1 MKKKLGS
8 ILVALTMVMP
18 LILTGCSSAAKTE
31 TKTGTVAETKA
42 VAPVVVGFLYVGPVG
57 DEGYTYSHDVGR
69 KELEKATGVKTLL
82 KESVKEDLAEVEK
95 ACEEMINQGANVI
108 VGTSFGFMD
117 GMEASAAKHLDV
129 KYLHASGYKSSVN
142 MSNYFGRI
150 YQARYLSG
158 IVAGMKTKTNKI
170 GYVAAFPIPE
180 VIRGINAFTLG
191 VQSVKPDAVVKVI
204 WTNTWYDPT
213 KEKQAGKALV
223 AAGVDVIAQHQDT
236 AGPLQAAEEAGISAI
251 GYNTDMAAK
260 APKAYMTAPIWNWG
274 PYYIAQINA
283 IKAGTWKSE
292 SYWGGLETGIVKLAP
307 LTANAPAGAAAAVE
321 KVKADILSG
330 KNKIFVGPITD
341 QAGAVKVAKDV
352 VMTDKELLEFNWFVK
367 GVEGTIPK

>member
-8 ILVALTMVMP
+8 LIMAVTLIMSLALV
-18 LILTGCSSAAKTE
+18 GCSGDKKTE
-31 TKTGTVAETKA
+31 TKTGTEKPLT
-42 VAPVVVGFLYVGPVG
+42 VGFLYVGPIG
-57 DEGYTYSHDVGR
+57 DEGYTFSHDAGR
-69 KELEKATGVKTLL
+69 LALEKETGVKTIF
-82 KESVKEDLAEVEK
+82 KESVKEDLAEVQK

-117 GMEASAAKHLDV
+117 GMEASALKHLDV
-129 KYLHASGYKSSVN
+129 KYLHASGYKTSVN

-158 IVAGMKTKTNKI
+158 IVAGMKTKTSTI

-191 VQSVKPDAVVKVI
+191 VQSVKPDAVVKVR

-213 KEKQAGKALV
+213 KEKEAGKALV
-223 AAGVDVIAQHQDT
+223 ADGVDVIAQHQDT

-274 PYYIAQINA
+274 PYYVEQIKA
-283 IKAGTWKSE
+283 IKAGTWKSG
-292 SYWGGLETGIVKLAP
+292 SYWEGLESGIVKLAP
-307 LTANAPAGAAAAVE
+307 LTANAPTGAAEAVD
-321 KVKADILSG
+321 KAKATILSG
-330 KNKIFVGPITD
+330 KNKIFVGPLTAQD
-341 QAGAVKVAKDV
+341 GTVKVAKGV
-352 VMTDKELLEFNWFVK
+352 VMSDKELLSFDWFVK
-367 GVEGTIPK
+367 GVEGKIAK